1 MATKLGQITINNLL
15 VISTD
20 VSPMDGIGV
29 SAPIGSFGSA
39 INGSGIFYKSGAT
52 NTDWIN
58 LSSVLPSIVQK
69 SADYTPTIFDFTIE
83 CTNGTFTIT
92 LPTAVGKNGK
102 IYNIVNSGLGNILVI
117 TTSSQTING
126 QLNQTVSAGNSM
138 TVQSNNSNW
147 LII

>member
-1 MATKLGQITINNLL
+1 MANILGKITVNNIL
-15 VISTD
+15 IIITD
-20 VSPMDGIGV
+20 ISPMDGIGI

-39 INGSGIFYKSGAT
+39 SDGSGIFYKSGIANT
-52 NTDWIN
+52 NWIN
-58 LSSVLPSIVQK
+58 LLSILPSIVQK

-92 LPTAVGKNGK
+92 LPTAIGKNGK
-102 IYNIVNSGLGNILVI
+102 IYNIVNSGLGTILVI

-126 QLNQTVSAGNSM
+126 QLSQPVNAGNSM